1 LHLTF
6 LADRAGCDVDT
17 ADSEQL
23 LLPGLR
29 SLLVICNSL
38 ACAQE
43 FTAYRDVIFT
53 ASVCQQSKVSYP
65 YKTRRQNVKEES
77 SDELLGLQRH
87 DLLLIT
93 VGVITPA
100 K

>member
-1 LHLTF
+1 MHLTF

-53 ASVCQQSKVSYP
+53 ASVCQQSKVSYLCCVFT
-65 YKTRRQNVKEES
+65 YVVKAFNSLS
-77 SDELLGLQRH
+77 S
-87 DLLLIT
+87 
-93 VGVITPA
+93 
-100 K
+100 